1 MSGLIANALGEWD
14 GSPRDLFL
22 APMSGVSELPFR
34 LLAKECGADYTITEF
49 TSSSALTREDAKSWA
64 KMESHPAETP
74 FIPQIFGGNPEEM
87 VLAARMLDDKADIID
102 LNFGCPAPKVTRHCA
117 GAALMGQPD
126 ELVAMTKGIIDEIN
140 SPVTAKMRL
149 GTGKIENNALQIS
162 KDLEDIGIQ
171 RLCVHG
177 RTLKQRYTGEAD
189 WNYIREVVDSVD
201 VPVIANGDIVDH
213 YSAASC
219 LSITGASGLMIGRGA
234 IGSPSIFG
242 EIKHGLNWIDE
253 SELPWVD
260 DKWWDL
266 SETGKKF
273 ASRRW
278 CWNRYLELA
287 HETTGLRSKWLKRH
301 AIAFT
306 KGLPG
311 AREARIAMHN
321 TTTVE
326 GFAKSVDKMLQEVNQ
341 KVDSQS
347 SRGFISAQASSS
359 IVPRCLRTSLA
370 NNQYSRARLRR
381 PLLLAGRARSTF
393 RRLLFASQI
402 PTIGNPLFTAS
413 LNAC

>member
-1 MSGLIANALGEWD
+1 
-14 GSPRDLFL
+14 
-22 APMSGVSELPFR
+22 
-34 LLAKECGADYTITEF
+34 
-49 TSSSALTREDAKSWA
+49 
-64 KMESHPAETP
+64 
-74 FIPQIFGGNPEEM
+74 
-87 VLAARMLDDKADIID
+87 
-102 LNFGCPAPKVTRHCA
+102 
-117 GAALMGQPD
+117 MGQPD

-140 SPVTAKMRL
+140 SPVTAKMRM
-149 GTGKIENNALQIS
+149 GTGKKKNNALQIS
-162 KDLEDIGIQ
+162 KDLQDIGVQ

-201 VPVIANGDIVDH
+201 VPVIANGDIVDQ

-242 EIKHGLNWIDE
+242 EIKLGLNWIDE

-260 DKWWDL
+260 DIWWDL
-266 SETGKKF
+266 SETEKKF

-287 HETTGLRSKWLKRH
+287 LATTGLRSKWLKRH

-326 GFAKSVDKMLQEVNQ
+326 GFTKSVDKMLQEANQ

-347 SRGFISAQASSS
+347 S
-359 IVPRCLRTSLA
+359 TS
-370 NNQYSRARLRR
+370 
-381 PLLLAGRARSTF
+381 
-393 RRLLFASQI
+393 
-402 PTIGNPLFTAS
+402 
-413 LNAC
+413 

>member
-1 MSGLIANALGEWD
+1 MSGLIANAHGEWD
-14 GSPRDLFL
+14 ESPRDLFL

-64 KMESHPAETP
+64 KMENHPAEKP
-74 FIPQIFGGNPEEM
+74 FIPQIFGGNPAEM
-87 VLAARMLDDKADIID
+87 VLAAKMLDDKADIID

-117 GAALMGQPD
+117 GAALMGQPND
-126 ELVAMTKGIIDEIN
+126 LVAMTKGIIDEIN
-140 SPVTAKMRL
+140 SPVTAKMRM
-149 GTGKIENNALQIS
+149 GTGKVENNALQIS
-162 KDLEDIGIQ
+162 KDLQDIGVQ

-177 RTLKQRYTGEAD
+177 RTLKQRYSGEAD

-201 VPVIANGDIVDH
+201 VPVVANGDIIDH

-242 EIKHGLNWIDE
+242 EIKLGLNWIDE

-260 DKWWDL
+260 DMWWDL
-266 SETGKKF
+266 GETGKKF
-273 ASRRW
+273 ATRRW

-287 HETTGLRSKWLKRH
+287 HATTGLRSKWLKRH

-326 GFAKSVDKMLQEVNQ
+326 GFAKSVDKMLQDVNQ

-347 SRGFISAQASSS
+347 S
-359 IVPRCLRTSLA
+359 TS
-370 NNQYSRARLRR
+370 
-381 PLLLAGRARSTF
+381 
-393 RRLLFASQI
+393 
-402 PTIGNPLFTAS
+402 
-413 LNAC
+413 